1 MNDERV
7 VPRKRSSR
15 ATGNANPADS
25 SGAIPNGALGMAKE
39 PDLVKNLKRLALAA
53 LLLAVAPSA
62 FAADAPKVVGTWDAA
77 ISSPNG
83 ELSAVIV
90 VKETGGALEAEVEV
104 DGVQR
109 AVTDEKLE
117 GDVFRMKVQY
127 EGGVY
132 DVEAKIAGDTM
143 EGTWQGGGY
152 SGTLKAKRRQ

>member
-1 MNDERV
+1 
-7 VPRKRSSR
+7 
-15 ATGNANPADS
+15 
-25 SGAIPNGALGMAKE
+25 
-39 PDLVKNLKRLALAA
+39 VKNPIRFALAA
-53 LLLAVAPSA
+53 VLVAVAPSA

-152 SGTLKAKRRQ
+152 SGTLKANRRQ